1 MKVIKEWG
9 ERDSS
14 HILLNA
20 KHDPWQSEE
29 ENALYKRG
37 KNK

>member
-1 MKVIKEWG
+1 VGGK
-9 ERDSS
+9 DSS